1 MRIKIN
7 QSENKMDQMTIQE
20 KYWREAGIGIG
31 QIMRKVMKARGN
43 EMTRAKAEWADCNS
57 LGKMRKFLD

>member
-1 MRIKIN
+1 
-7 QSENKMDQMTIQE
+7 MDQMTIQE